1 MSPIQKKH
9 ESWRS
14 ALIRPVMASLCAI
27 ALCNCANDSKQ
38 DTAKSISGNSDE
50 MSHVAFD
57 IGFSETPL
65 LDSLV
70 LDCIGADT
78 LHLVHSI
85 DSKSFNLDLFPSDNW
100 QFNAK
105 LYANGTLMQQGEVT
119 TALEAGSS
127 VTLQIPM
134 HALAGFVYIK
144 IPLGF
149 GNPAGA
155 ASGIM
160 TLKSGNE
167 KFTYPMEFDSDNA
180 VFSSND
186 LPLDREYSVNISM
199 QDAEGAT
206 IFSMDDTFYLDE
218 ETPIPNF
225 QIESL
230 RSKIALAIDVAK
242 DVNLQVGLSLPAIK
256 RSPVKN
262 DLVISEFFVNPNT
275 KDSTQFAFI
284 EIYNGSTD
292 SLSLEKCT
300 IGKTSVAS
308 SSAEVAQQ
316 VLPPN
321 ATLVIGN
328 GIEPEVPGTYS
339 YVENFSI
346 FGKSSGSIVLQC
358 NGSVLDSLYYGKADT
373 LHVAPLPIGS
383 SSATV
388 RKSTQL
394 DLGLWKTRENSDS
407 WCTGVP
413 TPGIISACY

>member
-1 MSPIQKKH
+1 MSPIQKKY
-9 ESWRS
+9 
-14 ALIRPVMASLCAI
+14 IASLFAL
-27 ALCNCANDSKQ
+27 ALCNCANESKSEN
-38 DTAKSISGNSDE
+38 ASSISGEMDN
-50 MSHVAFD
+50 MSHVAFN
-57 IGFSETPL
+57 IGYTDTPL

-85 DSKSFNLDLFPSDNW
+85 DSKNFNLDLFPSDNW

-105 LYANGTLMQQGEVT
+105 LYANGTLMQQGEVS
-119 TALEAGSS
+119 TALEAGSA
-127 VTLQIPM
+127 VTLKIPM
-134 HALAGFVYIK
+134 HALVGFVYIK

-149 GNPAGA
+149 GNPAGIA
-155 ASGIM
+155 KGTM
-160 TLKSGNE
+160 TLKSE
-167 KFTYPMEFDSDNA
+167 SETFTYPMEFDAENA
-180 VFSSND
+180 VFSSGD
-186 LPLDREYSVNISM
+186 LPLDKEYSVNISM
-199 QDAEGAT
+199 QNAEEAT

-218 ETPIPNF
+218 KTPIPSF

-242 DVNLQVGLSLPAIK
+242 DVNLQVGLKLPAIK
-256 RSPVKN
+256 RNPIKN
-262 DLVISEFFVNPNT
+262 DLVISEFFVNPNAN
-275 KDSTQFAFI
+275 DSSQYAFI
-284 EIYNGSTD
+284 EVYNGSTD

-300 IGKTSVAS
+300 IGKNSVAS
-308 SSAEVAQQ
+308 NSAELTQTI
-316 VLPPN
+316 LPPN

-328 GIEPEVPGTYS
+328 SPNAEVSSPYS
-339 YVENFSI
+339 YVENFAM

-358 NGSVLDSLYYGKADT
+358 NGSTLDSLYYGKSDS
-373 LHVAPLPIGS
+373 LHVNPLPIGS

-394 DLGLWKTRENSDS
+394 DIGLWKTRDNSES